1 MRGRPGA
8 NPDLAAGSGAA
19 NGNPGARSSGPGRG
33 PGYNGP
39 RRDTDASAARVR
51 RLLLPR
57 LLLRSPRGPR
67 RRRSPRSKA
76 STPRG
81 YFSGKTVKII
91 VGFSPGGGYDAYSRL
106 VAKAVER
113 LMPGNPKVVVSNL
126 PGGGALRA
134 LQETMR
140 ARPDGFTTHPMAN
153 RHPAAEAAGAD
164 LDDFDINTVNMI
176 GTPNFIQTH
185 AALCVRREVA
195 ENWDDVLNLG
205 RPITFGTSALGGNA
219 IGGQFA
225 EALGAPVKVVL
236 GYEGTA
242 DVQAA
247 IDRNELDATDRC
259 DVFFI
264 DPFFPEWYEQQK
276 LMPLFYWRTPIS
288 QSFLDKMNTGLRSED
303 VPHLFDLVDASE
315 QQQNAFL
322 LAQNLESMTRMFV
335 LPPGTPEEIV
345 LTWQRVFREITEDA
359 DFIASASSALA
370 RNQLRRPIH
379 PAGKHPEG
387 PGLQPGG
394 ACPVRHPLRR
404 RVGRTKEPQQGEGG
418 LAGPPSLVA
427 AGPRVPAY

>member
-1 MRGRPGA
+1 MSWASRTIVLAVLGIALLAGLTACGGDPEPTPTSPLAAAQPTATPVPDAPAPDAAPDTMAPAATPTPLPPGA
-8 NPDLAAGSGAA
+8 TAPPATAAPTVA
-19 NGNPGARSSGPGRG
+19 
-33 PGYNGP
+33 P
-39 RRDTDASAARVR
+39 RPTPTPIPEVEGFDAED
-51 RLLLPR
+51 
-57 LLLRSPRGPR
+57 
-67 RRRSPRSKA
+67 
-76 STPRG
+76 

-140 ARPDGFTTHPMAN
+140 ARPDGLTTHPMAN

-359 DFIASASSALA
+359 DFIASAAALSREINYGDPSILLENIQKAQDFSPEA
-370 RNQLRRPIH
+370 RALF
-379 PAGKHPEG
+379 ATLYG
-387 PGLQPGG
+387 
-394 ACPVRHPLRR
+394 
-404 RVGRTKEPQQGEGG
+404 VG
-418 LAGPPSLVA
+418 
-427 AGPRVPAY
+427 

>member
-1 MRGRPGA
+1 MSWASRTIVLVVLGIALLAGLTACGGDPEPTA
-8 NPDLAAGSGAA
+8 TPQPAPAQPTATPVPDAPAPDPAPAATPTPVPAGETPAPTTAAPTAAPAPTATPIPVVEGFDAAG
-19 NGNPGARSSGPGRG
+19 
-33 PGYNGP
+33 
-39 RRDTDASAARVR
+39 
-51 RLLLPR
+51 
-57 LLLRSPRGPR
+57 
-67 RRRSPRSKA
+67 
-76 STPRG
+76 
-81 YFSGKTVKII
+81 YFGGKTIKII

-113 LMPGNPKVVVSNL
+113 LMPGNPNVIVSNL

-140 ARPDGFTTHPMAN
+140 SRPDGLTTHPMAN

-164 LDDFDINTVNMI
+164 LDDFDLNTVIML

-195 ENWDDVLNLG
+195 ENWDDVLALG

-259 DVFFI
+259 DTFFI
-264 DPFFPEWYEQQK
+264 DPFFPEWYEERK
-276 LMPLFYWRTPIS
+276 LMPLFYWRTPIN
-288 QSFLDKMNTGLRSED
+288 QGFLDQMNTGLQSGD
-303 VPHLFDLVDASE
+303 VPHLFDAVNPNDE
-315 QQQNAFL
+315 QKAAFL

-335 LPPGTPEEIV
+335 LAPETPDEIV
-345 LTWQRVFREITEDA
+345 QTWRRVFREVTEDA
-359 DFIASASSALA
+359 GFQADAAALSREVNYGDPEILKADIDKARGFSAQACQLFADLYGVPEAS
-370 RNQLRRPIH
+370 RN
-379 PAGKHPEG
+379 
-387 PGLQPGG
+387 
-394 ACPVRHPLRR
+394 C
-404 RVGRTKEPQQGEGG
+404 
-418 LAGPPSLVA
+418 
-427 AGPRVPAY
+427 

>member
-1 MRGRPGA
+1 MSWASRTIALMVLGVALLAGLTACGGDDPEPTPTSPPAAAEPTATPVPDAPDPAPDTMAPEATPTPVPAGA
-8 NPDLAAGSGAA
+8 TAAPATAA
-19 NGNPGARSSGPGRG
+19 PTAAPPPTPTPIPVVEGF
-33 PGYNGP
+33 
-39 RRDTDASAARVR
+39 DAE
-51 RLLLPR
+51 
-57 LLLRSPRGPR
+57 
-67 RRRSPRSKA
+67 
-76 STPRG
+76 G
-81 YFSGKTVKII
+81 YFSGKTIKVI

-113 LMPGNPKVVVSNL
+113 LMPGNPKVIVSNL

-140 ARPDGFTTHPMAN
+140 SRPDGFTTHPMAN

-164 LDDFDINTVNMI
+164 LDDFDLNTVIML

-195 ENWDDVLNLG
+195 ENWDDVLALG

-259 DVFFI
+259 DTFFI
-264 DPFFPEWYEQQK
+264 DPFFPEWYEEQK

-288 QSFLDKMNTGLRSED
+288 QSFLDQMNTGLRSED
-303 VPHLFDLVDASE
+303 VPHLFDAVNPNDE
-315 QQQNAFL
+315 QKAAFL

-335 LPPGTPEEIV
+335 LAPETPDEIV
-345 LTWQRVFREITEDA
+345 QTWRRVFRDVTEDS
-359 DFIASASSALA
+359 DFQASAAALSREVNYGDPEILKADIEKAKDFSSEACQLFA
-370 RNQLRRPIH
+370 DLYGVPEASRN
-379 PAGKHPEG
+379 
-387 PGLQPGG
+387 
-394 ACPVRHPLRR
+394 C
-404 RVGRTKEPQQGEGG
+404 
-418 LAGPPSLVA
+418 
-427 AGPRVPAY
+427 